1 MEISVFK
8 RSYLED
14 VKCSLDNRKN
24 RYVVSD
30 VKFVFGDSFLRFEK

>member
-14 VKCSLDNRKN
+14 VKYSLDNRKN
-24 RYVVSD
+24 RYIVND
-30 VKFVFGDSFLRFEK
+30 LKFVFGDSFLRFKK